1 LTTYIIRRLLWALVI
16 LIMLT
21 LLVFFSMRLLPGDP
35 IIIYVGQSQGL
46 IGMDPAALDKL
57 RAEYGLDKP
66 LMVQYFNWVGGIFH
80 GNLGKSITYH
90 EDVGKLLAKRMPITV
105 YIGAITFVIATVL
118 GILGGVLAALRRGK
132 WVDQVVTPLSYIGI
146 TIPIFWLGILMIYV
160 FALKLHWL
168 PTSGYTSPFKDFW
181 LSTRQLIMPV
191 VCLAITEIA
200 MVSRQMRS
208 SVLEVVRQDY
218 VRTAWAKGLSER
230 LIVLKH
236 ILKNSLIPV
245 ITLMGFAIGMIFGG
259 SVLIESVFNIP
270 GMGRLMVTSIFAQ
283 DYVVVQACTL
293 IFAVI
298 VLVVNLI
305 VDMSYGW
312 LDPRIRYG

>member
-1 LTTYIIRRLLWALVI
+1 VTTYIIRRLLWALVI

-46 IGMDPAALDKL
+46 AGMDPEALNKL

-66 LMVQYFNWVGGIFH
+66 VMVQYVNWIKGIFR
-80 GNLGKSITYH
+80 GDLGKSVTYR
-90 EDVGKLLAKRMPITV
+90 EDVGKLLVKRFPITIH
-105 YIGAITFVIATVL
+105 IGALTFIVSTVF
-118 GILGGVLAALRRGK
+118 GISAGMFAALRRGK
-132 WVDQVVTPLSYIGI
+132 WADQIFTPLSYIGI
-146 TIPIFWLGILMIYV
+146 AIPIFWLGVLMIYA
-160 FALKLHWL
+160 FGMKLHWL
-168 PTSGYTSPFKDFW
+168 PTNGYTSPFTDFW
-181 LSTRQLIMPV
+181 MSTKQLIMPV
-191 VCLAITEIA
+191 ICSAVTEIA

-218 VRTAWAKGLSER
+218 IRTAWSKGLRER
-230 LIVLKH
+230 TIVMKH
-236 ILKNSLIPV
+236 MIKNSLIPV

-259 SVLIESVFNIP
+259 SVLIETVFNIP
-270 GMGRLMVTSIFAQ
+270 GIGRLMVSSIFAQ
-283 DYVVVQACTL
+283 DYVVVQSCTL
-293 IFAVI
+293 IFAII
-298 VLVVNLI
+298 VLVVNLV

>member
-1 LTTYIIRRLLWALVI
+1 MTTYIIRRLLWALVI
-16 LIMLT
+16 LILLT

-46 IGMDPAALDKL
+46 VGMTPEALDKL

-66 LMVQYFNWVGGIFH
+66 IMVQYINWVGGIFH
-80 GNLGKSITYH
+80 GDLGESVTYH
-90 EDVGKLLAKRMPITV
+90 EDVAKLMLKRFPITI
-105 YIGAITFVIATVL
+105 YIGAITFVIATFL
-118 GILGGVLAALRRGK
+118 GVLAGMFAALRRGK
-132 WVDQVVTPLSYIGI
+132 LTDQIVTPLSYIGI
-146 TIPIFWLGILMIYV
+146 SIPIFWLGVLMIYA
-160 FALKLHWL
+160 FAMKLHWL
-168 PTSGYTSPFKDFW
+168 PTSGYTSPFKDF
-181 LSTRQLIMPV
+181 LMSTRQLVMPV
-191 VCLAITEIA
+191 ICLAVTQVA
-200 MVSRQMRS
+200 GLSRQMRS

-218 VRTAWAKGLSER
+218 VRTAWSKGLSER
-230 LIVLKH
+230 LIVIKH

-245 ITLMGFAIGMIFGG
+245 ITLMGFAIGGIFGG

-293 IFAVI
+293 IFAII
-298 VLVVNLI
+298 VLVTNLV